1 MNHGEWVRTV
11 KPDLGPWI
19 AERVQEAL
27 MTTDD
32 NIDICHSVKTE
43 LRTALTALLAD
54 SGVLAVPTVPGPPQK
69 LLTEATSLETFHA
82 RAFSLLSIAG
92 VSIPLGLYDNLPVAI
107 SLLAKRGSDG
117 FLLNLVETLYD
128 TLKEEIVIAE
138 RKSY

>member
-1 MNHGEWVRTV
+1 
-11 KPDLGPWI
+11 
-19 AERVQEAL
+19 

-43 LRTALTALLAD
+43 LRTALTALLGD
-54 SGVLAVPTVPGPPQK
+54 SGVLAVPTVPEPPPK
-69 LLTEATSLETFHA
+69 FLTEVTSLETYCA

-92 VSIPLGLYDNLPVAI
+92 VSGFCQVSIPLGLYDNLPVAI

>member
-1 MNHGEWVRTV
+1 
-11 KPDLGPWI
+11 
-19 AERVQEAL
+19 
-27 MTTDD
+27 
-32 NIDICHSVKTE
+32 
-43 LRTALTALLAD
+43 
-54 SGVLAVPTVPGPPQK
+54 
-69 LLTEATSLETFHA
+69 
-82 RAFSLLSIAG
+82 